1 MSEPKGA
8 VGDLPP
14 VRQKDCG
21 TQRWGL
27 ESRCSAQVVPWMGT
41 GTGRPRG
48 GSSLQGGEDMAIEFA
63 KLTLCFLCEI
73 SFALSSPPVGPG
85 EKV

>member
-1 MSEPKGA
+1 MPEPKGA
-8 VGDLPP
+8 VGDLPL
-14 VRQKDCG
+14 VRQKDHG

-27 ESRCSAQVVPWMGT
+27 ESRCSAQVVLWMGM

-48 GSSLQGGEDMAIEFA
+48 GSSLQGGEDMAIEFE
-63 KLTLCFLCEI
+63 KLMLSFLCEI
-73 SFALSSPPVGPG
+73 SFALSSPPVGPR